1 MNPEKAIE
9 NSLEDDVI
17 KDMIDHSY
25 ERIVAKLPKY
35 VRNELDL

>member
-25 ERIVAKLPKY
+25 KRVVAKLPKY

>member
-9 NSLEDDVI
+9 NSLEDDAI

-25 ERIVAKLPKY
+25 KRVVAKLPKY